1 LSAEEN
7 YISAIERQVTGGF
20 VNGGIHKL
28 YWSRNFIRQVKL
40 SGMLAGLVDV
50 MGESRYNKGTGVLT

>member
-1 LSAEEN
+1 MMDKNRVSEPASELSAEEN

-28 YWSRNFIRQVKL
+28 Y
-40 SGMLAGLVDV
+40 
-50 MGESRYNKGTGVLT
+50 